1 MNPSASARPAPARA
15 AFRAARTC
23 VRTSVRIAAATLSLG
38 ALLTGPAAALVHDRL
53 PGDDAGGAASLP
65 AAPAIGEDGAAPVYG
80 GDPAPAPGAPLAPA
94 PAGTA

>member
-1 MNPSASARPAPARA
+1 MNPSASARPVPTRT
-15 AFRAARTC
+15 AART
-23 VRTSVRIAAATLSLG
+23 AAATLLLG
-38 ALLTGPAAALVHDRL
+38 ALSTGPAVALVHDRL

-65 AAPAIGEDGAAPVYG
+65 AASAIGEDGVASVHG